1 MRVIVISLVLL
12 AGIVGL
18 TIAEEASDEEAS
30 DAKENL
36 TVGALLPM
44 SGEVSNFGSSDIIG
58 LRMAQEDIKNF
69 LSSTKR
75 DLQLNVIFKD
85 TKSDPKMTLF
95 ALKDLQSQGIK
106 IIIGPDDSA
115 SLKEVRE
122 YALQNGIILISPSS
136 TAPGLAMSNDTIFR
150 LAPDDRHMAKAVS
163 ALMQHDGIKAV
174 VVLARND
181 TWADELINATRSEF
195 AARGGTFYGEV
206 RYDPGSKDFSDKLDE
221 LRLGLNDILMY
232 YDSSN
237 VAVFMASFNEGC
249 EILKRAAND
258 PMLSSLR
265 WYSGDN
271 SGIPSSEDPQVAES
285 AVAVDFVYPMY
296 GDERSEIYQE
306 IKTTA
311 WRDPNPYSVN
321 AYDALWLIV
330 STYLQANSDDPD
342 AMLQLLPLVADSR
355 MGSCGSLALND
366 AGDRDAASYAFMS
379 LDSING
385 SLQWAPR
392 ARYIQEY
399 GNGEKLITVQRPGKD
414 APQKAMI
421 INSYHP
427 GWALE
432 DDLVSGIQSGLERE
446 GFSAGKDYQIKVFW
460 MDTKVNHTT
469 QEEIEA
475 QGEKALSLI
484 DEWKPNIV
492 FVNNDNALK
501 HVAVAYAEN
510 NPESRLPFIFAG
522 TNIDPSIYAPVGSL
536 EHPAG
541 MITGTLERLPF
552 ETAFAEAKKIL
563 PKAEQILLLS
573 DASPSSLDAKREFE
587 AWYALHRNES
597 PLQVV
602 DFVQTNDFREWKRTV
617 ESYQNRV
624 DMIGFIGYQ
633 QVKDADGRVLSAM
646 EVASWTVENSDLP
659 ELDLIPTDARYGML
673 MGAGISYYKTGI
685 YGGIVGGKV
694 LKGAAPGQF
703 PIVDPKVTE
712 LTFNRQRAEDLNV
725 TIPVGSLILADEVY
739 G

>member
-1 MRVIVISLVLL
+1 MRVIVISLILL
-12 AGIVGL
+12 AGIAGL
-18 TIAEEASDEEAS
+18 TVAEEAPDGEAP
-30 DAKENL
+30 DAKDNL
-36 TVGALLPM
+36 TIGALLPM

-58 LRMAQEDIKNF
+58 IRMAQEDIKNF
-69 LSSTKR
+69 LSNTKR
-75 DLQLNVIFKD
+75 DLQLNVIVKD
-85 TKSDPKMTLF
+85 TKSDPKTTLS
-95 ALKDLQSQGIK
+95 ALKDLQSRGIRV
-106 IIIGPDDSA
+106 IIGPDDSA

-122 YALQNGIILISPSS
+122 YAVQNGIILVSPSS
-136 TAPGLAMSNDTIFR
+136 TAPGLAMPNDTIFR

-163 ALMQHDGIKAV
+163 ALMHHDGIKAV

-181 TWADELINATRSEF
+181 TWADELINITRSEF
-195 AARGGTFYGEV
+195 TARGGTFYGEV
-206 RYDPGSKDFSDKLDE
+206 RYDPGSKDLSSKMDD
-221 LRLGLNDILMY
+221 LRTKLNDVLEY
-232 YDSSN
+232 YDPSN

-249 EILKRAAND
+249 EILKQTGID
-258 PMLSSLR
+258 PMLSSVR
-265 WYSGDN
+265 WYGGDN
-271 SGIPSSEDPQVAES
+271 SGIPSSEDPQVAKS
-285 AVAVDFVYPMY
+285 AVATGFVYPMY

-306 IKTTA
+306 IKA
-311 WRDPNPYSVN
+311 VELRNPDPYSVN

-330 STYLQANSDDPD
+330 STYLQASSDDPD
-342 AMLQLLPLVADSR
+342 VMLQLLPLVADSH
-355 MGSCGSLALND
+355 MGSYGSLALND
-366 AGDRDAASYAFMS
+366 AGDRDTALYAFMS

-392 ARYIQEY
+392 ARYAL
-399 GNGEKLITVQRPGKD
+399 GLGHGEELVTVQRPEEN
-414 APQKAMI
+414 ASQKVMI

-446 GFSAGKDYQIKVFW
+446 GFSAGKDYRLKVFW

-475 QGEKALSLI
+475 QGAKALTLI

-501 HVAVAYAEN
+501 YVSVAYADN

-522 TNIDPSIYAPVGSL
+522 TNIDPSIYAAVGSL

-552 ETAFAEAKKIL
+552 ETAFEEARKVF
-563 PKAEQILLLS
+563 PNATQMLLMS
-573 DASPSSLDAKREFE
+573 DASPSSVDAKREFE
-587 AWYALHRNES
+587 AWYALHGNDS

-602 DFVQTNDFREWKRTV
+602 DFVQTNGFEEWKRAV

-633 QVKDADGRVLSAM
+633 QVRDTDGRVLPAA
-646 EVASWTVENSDLP
+646 EVASWTAENSDLP
-659 ELDLIPTDARYGML
+659 ELDLIPTDAQYGML
-673 MGAGISYYKTGI
+673 MGAGISYYKTGM
-685 YGGIVGGKV
+685 YGGIVGGEV
-694 LKGAAPGQF
+694 LKGAAPNRF

-725 TIPVGSLILADEVY
+725 TIPIGSLVLADEVY